1 MSTKAQTRGV
11 ASRDTGKLVGK
22 FDRFLRRS
30 EPVLVQRYGDEV
42 AAVMREEML
51 DEYRR
56 LIPGVPYIGGRR
68 NINALPMT
76 MAPYALS
83 LYRVVVR
90 HGGSAEDAGELLHLI
105 MRSQLDR
112 IPRVLRHW
120 VGRQRFGRLRRR
132 KLEKAAR
139 RSQARRY
146 PGDWV
151 FERIEGDGETFD
163 FGVDYAECGIV
174 KYLEAQEAAE
184 LGPYLC
190 DLDYVMFEAMGI
202 GLERS
207 KTLAWGCDRCDFRL
221 SKHGVTTAPWP
232 PEFVE
237 RTCGQSQTEVS

>member
-1 MSTKAQTRGV
+1 MSTEAQTHGV
-11 ASRDTGKLVGK
+11 SSRHTEKLLGK
-22 FDRFLRRS
+22 FDRFLKRS
-30 EPVLVQRYGDEV
+30 NAVLVERYGDEK
-42 AAVMREEML
+42 AAVMRGEMM

-68 NINALPMT
+68 NINDRPMT
-76 MAPYALS
+76 MAPYALA

-90 HGGSAEDAGELLHLI
+90 YGGSVEDAGELLHLS

-112 IPRVLRHW
+112 IPRVLRHAI
-120 VGRQRFGRLRRR
+120 GRQRFGRLRKR

-146 PGDWV
+146 EGDWV

-163 FGVDYAECGIV
+163 FGIDYTEGGIV
-174 KYLEAQEAAE
+174 KYLDAHEADE

-202 GLERS
+202 GLHRT

-221 SKHGVTTAPWP
+221 SKHGVTSAPWP

-237 RTCGQSQTEVS
+237 RTCGQPQTE